1 MGSRTCRAA
10 DLAEGM
16 HAWDDGLGCQTT
28 ITRVEADGSDVRVWL
43 ASSGGPYLFG
53 SEDTVLMAD
62 DPAAASPPSESS
74 PVTNGGTMTTT
85 ENAGETYT
93 HRAWLDWAETCMT
106 QLGTLQNALDAMCAQ
121 IAADDGDQAQA
132 DAIREWQSA
141 IEGVQ
146 AEGRRMVDG
155 VNAVQLPVGEA
166 VAAAGGPAN
175 TPHAEYA
182 DEARSA

>member
-1 MGSRTCRAA
+1 VGLTASDLLHNADVWRRAYPHWPH
-10 DLAEGM
+10 AEP
-16 HAWDDGLGCQTT
+16 QPEPEPT
-28 ITRVEADGSDVRVWL
+28 
-43 ASSGGPYLFG
+43 
-53 SEDTVLMAD
+53 
-62 DPAAASPPSESS
+62 
-74 PVTNGGTMTTT
+74 GGTMTTTT

-93 HRAWLDWAETCMT
+93 HRAWLDWAENCLG
-106 QLGTLQNALDAMCAQ
+106 QLQALQNTLDAMCAQ

-146 AEGRRMVDG
+146 AEGRRMVDD
-155 VNAVQLPVGEA
+155 VNARQLPVGDA